1 MRAGEGGLIIGDEL
15 AMHSEKRALPPGFA
29 ILGSLGSHYHGIGV
43 RPDLEQ
49 LLPLLDSAL
58 RALPPQERRH
68 HSGGWRGEAES
79 YSLTPQEKAWL
90 AQKPVVRVAVPAW
103 APYANFS
110 QERGFFG
117 MAASCLQELG
127 GSLGITFLPVP
138 VADDRDALQALR
150 SGKAEMTAVTPLN
163 GRHEPDVLY
172 SQPWFS
178 APVAIAA
185 RSDSGLSRLEKL
197 NGKTLAVIAHS
208 LPERWIAA
216 RLPQIKLLAAADCPE
231 ALHAVSARRAQAAV
245 DTLDTLVHY
254 IRRDRHEQIS
264 ITGFTPL
271 TLELGFAVRADQPL
285 LAALLDKGLNALP
298 PDTMRRIYLQWS
310 QAVEVPFMDW
320 GLFRRYALIGL
331 LCMLAIVGVFAW
343 VNSKLRRE
351 IRERQKAEGILHQIF
366 SHMPA
371 TLILCDA
378 ELRCITTNRNISETF
393 GLDATRLSGKTF
405 QEAALA
411 AALPR
416 SAAKTLD
423 CLEQTARCA
432 FEQRCCITLKHVNES
447 DGQATYFKTWCMPLF
462 DKGGQ
467 SRLPD
472 RAQRGHFPHH
482 APGKR
487 ASPPP

>member
-58 RALPPQERRH
+58 RALPPQERRTILEA
-68 HSGGWRGEAES
+68 WRGEAES

-264 ITGFTPL
+264 ITGLHAANPGTGLCRARGPAPARGL
-271 TLELGFAVRADQPL
+271 ARQRLERP
-285 LAALLDKGLNALP
+285 AAGHNAAG
-298 PDTMRRIYLQWS
+298 IYLQWS

-371 TLILCDA
+371 TLIL
-378 ELRCITTNRNISETF
+378 LRR
-393 GLDATRLSGKTF
+393 
-405 QEAALA
+405 
-411 AALPR
+411 
-416 SAAKTLD
+416 
-423 CLEQTARCA
+423 
-432 FEQRCCITLKHVNES
+432 
-447 DGQATYFKTWCMPLF
+447 
-462 DKGGQ
+462 
-467 SRLPD
+467 
-472 RAQRGHFPHH
+472 
-482 APGKR
+482 
-487 ASPPP
+487 